1 MQDRDVPA
9 SEAAQK
15 AEDQGPERTGRCLV
29 ASSFLWPAEITIVI
43 STNQKNEAARP
54 WIGRRSY
61 SRLRPPIEPGRHRRD
76 ALLCHVYVSL
86 VQLYAD
92 EVPPELFGDQANG
105 SRAKEGVQDNGR
117 PGFWW

>member
-43 STNQKNEAARP
+43 WKRAATAIYNITYLQRCMANKRGDRP
-54 WIGRRSY
+54 FVTINLKVSDEEY
-61 SRLRPPIEPGRHRRD
+61 SKLKDLKDGETWEGFFLRVAGI
-76 ALLCHVYVSL
+76 
-86 VQLYAD
+86 
-92 EVPPELFGDQANG
+92 
-105 SRAKEGVQDNGR
+105 
-117 PGFWW
+117 

>member
-43 STNQKNEAARP
+43 WKRAATAIYNITYLQRCMANKRGDRP
-54 WIGRRSY
+54 FVTINLKVSDEEY
-61 SRLRPPIEPGRHRRD
+61 SKLIEKKEKETWESFFLRLAGI
-76 ALLCHVYVSL
+76 
-86 VQLYAD
+86 
-92 EVPPELFGDQANG
+92 
-105 SRAKEGVQDNGR
+105 
-117 PGFWW
+117 